1 MDVRR
6 AGGRVRPGGADVSS
20 ADRPDVLDRVER
32 WARDSL
38 SIASIPHARRVLAL
52 VRVARAARERP
63 CNRFDRFPCSER
75 PEIPR
80 EEWCSL
86 CAALAELEADK

>member
-1 MDVRR
+1 M
-6 AGGRVRPGGADVSS
+6 SS

-52 VRVARAARERP
+52 VKVARAARETMDKAP
-63 CNRFDRFPCSER
+63 ALMTDNEFAHALND
-75 PEIPR
+75 
-80 EEWCSL
+80 L
-86 CAALAELEADK
+86 DAALAELEADK

>member
-52 VRVARAARERP
+52 VKIARAARRTSAAWDP
-63 CNRFDRFPCSER
+63 SPDGWSETEMGD
-75 PEIPR
+75 EIEALR
-80 EEWCSL
+80 
-86 CAALAELEADK
+86 AALAELEAQQ